1 MLIAVNRGRGQQAV
15 PPPRPSS
22 PLPMFCPWK
31 RVIGGVSHTSICSL
45 WGTFVS
51 LKGGGHQ
58 GSEKGT
64 RGQGVLSTA
73 PYGPPGLVPNITRAT
88 RPLGTLG
95 CPCAWSTTVPY
106 LVGRGQKGWAQ
117 MYGADP
123 SSSHRRRGLG
133 PKARLPL
140 ERPKPPCSVP
150 APLHLSPPREWAEL
164 GGQECHKEEGDAHCQ
179 GQVFLL
185 GAGPADALLKLGHL
199 GVLSLKVFCG

>member
-1 MLIAVNRGRGQQAV
+1 MSPTLRFALSGAHLSLSRGGQ
-15 PPPRPSS
+15 
-22 PLPMFCPWK
+22 
-31 RVIGGVSHTSICSL
+31 
-45 WGTFVS
+45 
-51 LKGGGHQ
+51 GGGHQ

-64 RGQGVLSTA
+64 RGQGVLNTA

-123 SSSHRRRGLG
+123 TSSHQRRGLG

-140 ERPKPPCSVP
+140 ERPKAPCSVP
-150 APLHLSPPREWAEL
+150 VPLHLSPPREGAEL
-164 GGQECHKEEGDAHCQ
+164 GGQECHKEEGDAHRQ
-179 GQVFLL
+179 GQVFPL